1 LYIQGKGT
9 ILQTLSHRVC
19 LAPMLDY
26 TDRHFRYL
34 LRLITNK
41 TFLYSEMV
49 TTGALIYGNNV
60 QRNLEFS
67 ALEHPIA
74 LQLGGNSPQDL
85 TKAAL
90 MAEEYG
96 YDEINLNAGCPSP
109 RVKSGQFGASLIE
122 VPELVAECMSAM
134 QEKVNIPVTIKTRI
148 GIDHNDDYSQ
158 LTTLIEHLDREQF
171 KTFII
176 HARKAWLDGLSPKDN
191 REIPPLRYDYVYQL
205 KKDFPH
211 LNIIINGGIKTIEE
225 IKEHLKQ
232 VDGVMIGREA
242 YHNCYFMKDM
252 DDLYRNSPDNQL
264 AKTESKSI
272 SRKQILSQ
280 YMDYV
285 DNELQKGVPFGHMA
299 RHTLGLFYA
308 CPGARLYRREV
319 SENANKPGA
328 GIGVL
333 EKASSFV
340 DCN

>member
-1 LYIQGKGT
+1 MGYNTINQEY
-9 ILQTLSHRVC
+9 ILQYHSHSVC

-34 LRLITNK
+34 LRLITKK

-49 TTGALIYGNNV
+49 TTGALLYGKNP
-60 QRNLEFS
+60 QRSLDFS
-67 ALEHPIA
+67 AQEHPVA
-74 LQLGGNSPQDL
+74 LQLGGNDPQAL
-85 TKAAL
+85 AQAAL
-90 MAEEYG
+90 MGQQAG

-122 VPELVAECMSAM
+122 VPDLVAECMLAM
-134 QEKVNIPVTIKTRI
+134 QEKLDIPVTIKTRI
-148 GIDHNDDYSQ
+148 GIDHNDDYEQ
-158 LTTLIEHLDREQF
+158 LSTLIERLNKEYF

-205 KKDFPH
+205 KKDFPD

-225 IKEHLKQ
+225 ITNHLHH

-242 YHNCYFMKDM
+242 YNNCYFMKDV
-252 DDLYRNSPDNQL
+252 DALYNLQTTADNTSTPL
-264 AKTESKSI
+264 K
-272 SRKQILSQ
+272 RKEILFA
-280 YMDYV
+280 YMDYTE
-285 DNELQKGVPFGHMA
+285 NEMAKGVPFGHLA

-328 GIGVL
+328 GIGIL
-333 EKASSFV
+333 EKALSYV
-340 DCN
+340 QCD

>member
-1 LYIQGKGT
+1 MQYY
-9 ILQTLSHRVC
+9 SHRVC

-34 LRLITNK
+34 LRLITQK

-49 TTGALIYGNNV
+49 TTGALLYGKDP
-60 QRNLEFS
+60 QRNLGFS
-67 ALEHPIA
+67 ALEHPVA
-74 LQLGGNSPQDL
+74 LQLGGNDPIDL
-85 TKAAL
+85 AKAAM
-90 MAEEYG
+90 MAHEYG
-96 YDEINLNAGCPSP
+96 YDEVNLNAGCPSP

-122 VPELVAECMSAM
+122 VPDLVASCMSAM
-134 QEKVNIPVTIKTRI
+134 QEKINIPVTIKTRI

-158 LTTLIEHLDREQF
+158 LTALINRLDQEQVI
-171 KTFII
+171 TFII

-211 LNIIINGGIKTIEE
+211 LNIIINGGIKTIKE
-225 IKEHLKQ
+225 IKEHLKY

-242 YHNCYFMKDM
+242 YHNCYFMKDI
-252 DDLYRNSPDNQL
+252 DGLYINNSSEIKSL
-264 AKTESKSI
+264 TITRKSI
-272 SRKQILSQ
+272 LSK

-328 GIGVL
+328 GVGIL
-333 EKASSFV
+333 EKALSYV
-340 DCN
+340 DCD